1 MDDCAAIVGL
11 GGRASRAQ
19 VDGSA
24 RDACAID
31 ASTTEQTTVKT
42 LELRL
47 QRYLETPGAF
57 PFRPP
62 GNCLERSLGVY
73 RLLCGVNAAP
83 ELVVGFRQSAGRRM
97 EGRVWVLVDGTAV
110 AEPSDTVG
118 TYTRVVT
125 FDSAARRR
133 GSARSDTARGHPV
146 RLIGPS
152 ARAGARRTGPG
163 VEEFLPRT

>member
-1 MDDCAAIVGL
+1 MIE
-11 GGRASRAQ
+11 RASWTIALRLWGWAAALR
-19 VDGSA
+19 VLKWMVPL
-24 RDACAID
+24 
-31 ASTTEQTTVKT
+31 ET
-42 LELRL
+42 LVRLMHRRPNRQRSKLFELRL

-73 RLLCGVNAAP
+73 RLLCGVDAAP

-97 EGRVWVLVDGTAV
+97 EGHVWVLVDGTAV

-133 GSARSDTARGHPV
+133 GSAGSDALLTDIRFG
-146 RLIGPS
+146 
-152 ARAGARRTGPG
+152 
-163 VEEFLPRT
+163 

>member
-1 MDDCAAIVGL
+1 MIE
-11 GGRASRAQ
+11 RASWTIALRLWGWAAALR
-19 VDGSA
+19 VLKWMVPL
-24 RDACAID
+24 
-31 ASTTEQTTVKT
+31 ET
-42 LELRL
+42 LVRLMHRRPNRQRSKLFELRL

-97 EGRVWVLVDGTAV
+97 EGHVWVLVDGTAV

-133 GSARSDTARGHPV
+133 GSAGSDALLTDIRFG
-146 RLIGPS
+146 
-152 ARAGARRTGPG
+152 
-163 VEEFLPRT
+163 

>member
-1 MDDCAAIVGL
+1 MIE
-11 GGRASRAQ
+11 RASWTIALRLWGWAAALR
-19 VDGSA
+19 VLKWMVPL
-24 RDACAID
+24 
-31 ASTTEQTTVKT
+31 ET
-42 LELRL
+42 LVRLMHRRPNRQRSKPFELRL

-62 GNCLERSLGVY
+62 GNCLECSLGVY

-83 ELVVGFRQSAGRRM
+83 ELVVGFRQSAGQRM
-97 EGRVWVLVDGTAV
+97 EGHVWVLVDGTAV

-133 GSARSDTARGHPV
+133 GSAGSDALLTNIRFG
-146 RLIGPS
+146 
-152 ARAGARRTGPG
+152 
-163 VEEFLPRT
+163 

>member
-1 MDDCAAIVGL
+1 MIE
-11 GGRASRAQ
+11 RASWTIALRLWGWAAALR
-19 VDGSA
+19 VLKWMVPL
-24 RDACAID
+24 
-31 ASTTEQTTVKT
+31 ET
-42 LELRL
+42 LVRLMHRRPNRQRSRPFELRL

-97 EGRVWVLVDGTAV
+97 EGHVWVLVDGTAV

-133 GSARSDTARGHPV
+133 GSAASDALLTDIRFG
-146 RLIGPS
+146 
-152 ARAGARRTGPG
+152 
-163 VEEFLPRT
+163 

>member
-1 MDDCAAIVGL
+1 MIE
-11 GGRASRAQ
+11 RASWTIALRLWGWAAALR
-19 VDGSA
+19 VLKWMVPL
-24 RDACAID
+24 
-31 ASTTEQTTVKT
+31 ET
-42 LELRL
+42 LVRLMHRRPNRQRSRPFELRL

-97 EGRVWVLVDGTAV
+97 EGHVWVLVDGTAV

-133 GSARSDTARGHPV
+133 GSSGSDALLTEIRFG
-146 RLIGPS
+146 
-152 ARAGARRTGPG
+152 
-163 VEEFLPRT
+163 